1 MHLERQSL
9 KSIIIIIIIIIIIM
23 FKQICSLCKTILLCE
38 VFCSFTMCFLLFLLK

>member
-23 FKQICSLCKTILLCE
+23 IFFHIILHPE
-38 VFCSFTMCFLLFLLK
+38 VPIYD